1 MRFFNAIIIFLCFV
15 LITGISCKKAA
26 PQASES
32 TNKFAD
38 IADSLKLNQIQVLG
52 THNSYAQPID
62 SNLINYV
69 SSIIEPMMSNRM
81 AGMDSATLAEY
92 KEYHPNDVPM
102 SEALAYDHPPLT
114 EQLNAGL
121 RSLEI
126 DVFYDPTGNR
136 FAQPAGYEALKA
148 QGIHNLLPHDTTGL
162 SQPGLKVLHIADF
175 DFRSHCP
182 TFQDC
187 LSELKNWSDAHPEH
201 IPVFILL
208 EIKQNGLP
216 VFQNPTEVLPFD
228 SAAMNALDQ
237 ELLAGLGRD
246 KIIAPDDV
254 RGNYTTLEAAVLA
267 HNYPTL
273 KAARGKFIFLML
285 PAIDEEMASLY
296 WKDRPSLEG
305 RMMFVRS
312 SPGTPRSAFL
322 LLDNAIVRQQEIQ
335 QRVQQ
340 GYLVRT
346 RADIETY
353 EAKVNDYTRAEAAF
367 KSGAQVVSTDFFR
380 PGNAYGT
387 NYVVK
392 LPGGDVARCNP
403 VNAVEICKQ

>member
-1 MRFFNAIIIFLCFV
+1 MIFQQKTFLLLILSFLAITSCASAQSKTKPLEFGNAP
-15 LITGISCKKAA
+15 KR
-26 PQASES
+26 
-32 TNKFAD
+32 
-38 IADSLKLNQIQVLG
+38 LKINQIQVLG

-62 SNLINYV
+62 SNLMNFV
-69 SSIIEPMMSNRM
+69 SKIVEPMMGNRM
-81 AGMDSATLAEY
+81 AGMDSARLAEY

-102 SEALAYDHPPLT
+102 SEALAYDHPPLSQ
-114 EQLNAGL
+114 QLDAGL

-136 FAQPAGYEALKA
+136 FTQPAGYEALKA
-148 QGIHNLLPHDTTGL
+148 QGINNLLPHDTTGL
-162 SQPGLKVLHIADF
+162 GQPGLKVLHIADF

-187 LSELKNWSDAHPEH
+187 LSELKNWSDAHPDH
-201 IPVFILL
+201 VPIFILL

-216 VFQNPTEVLPFD
+216 IFQNPTEVVPFD
-228 SAAMNALDQ
+228 SIAMNALDQ

-254 RGNYTTLEAAVLA
+254 RGDYPTLEKAVLA

-273 KAARGKFIFLML
+273 EAARGKFVFLML

-322 LLDNAIVRQQEIQ
+322 LLDNSIVRQEDIQ
-335 QRVQQ
+335 KYVQQ

-346 RADIETY
+346 RSDIETY
-353 EAKVNDYTRAEAAF
+353 EAKVNDYTRAESAF
-367 KSGAQVVSTDFFR
+367 ASGAQIISTDFFR
-380 PGNAYGT
+380 PGNVYGT
-387 NYVVK
+387 NYIVK
-392 LPGGDVARCNP
+392 LPGGGVARCNP